1 VLKHYETNSGHNTHQ
16 GAFQWY
22 QEFGMGHHGLGDLD
36 GQTKQNKQ
44 VPSQIS

>member
-1 VLKHYETNSGHNTHQ
+1 MKSTKGTHIYQ

-36 GQTKQNKQ
+36 GTNKTKQNLQ